1 MEQTPVKNAVGK
13 SFPDASF
20 LSRRRRLTQLAIKW
34 GPLLTLVVLCVA
46 ITILNPR
53 FMTVRNFQAIA
64 KQTSILL
71 ILSMGSCFVIL
82 MGCIDLSIEGLMA
95 ISSVIVSFLVLNSRT
110 ELDWGLLGILVAVV
124 ASTFMGF
131 ANGVIYTKVRI
142 PSFMVT
148 LGMLSIGTGLATWL
162 YGGYAIRI
170 LDPVLSAW
178 AKGYVAGIPRLA
190 IVAAVLFFFG
200 IFIERYTRLGRYA
213 FAIGGGE
220 DLAQLSGVPLDKY
233 KIIIFT
239 LAGFFY
245 GVGGVLNAARIGAGT
260 ARVGEYLFMAITS
273 VVLGGTALT
282 GGVGGIIQ
290 TLIGALIVTVITN
303 GMILLDI
310 HDYIQMSVHGAI
322 VTVAVI
328 LTLDRAKIP
337 VIK

>member
-1 MEQTPVKNAVGK
+1 MAHIPLKDALQEPL
-13 SFPDASF
+13 PDLAAI
-20 LSRRRRLTQLAIKW
+20 SRRRRLAQLAIKW
-34 GPLLTLVVLCVA
+34 GPLITLIVLCVGIA
-46 ITILNPR
+46 ILNPR
-53 FMTVRNFQAIA
+53 FLTIRNFQAIA

-95 ISSVIVSFLVLNSRT
+95 ISSVIVSFLILNNRT
-110 ELDWGLLGILVAVV
+110 ELDWGLLGILIAVA

-131 ANGVIYTKVRI
+131 TNGLIHTKARI
-142 PSFMVT
+142 PSFMAT

-170 LDPVLSAW
+170 LDPVLSEW
-178 AKGYVAGIPRLA
+178 AKGYIFGIPRLA
-190 IVAAVLFFFG
+190 VVAAVLFAFG
-200 IFIERYTRLGRYA
+200 IFIEKYTRLGRYA

-220 DLAQLSGVPLDKY
+220 DLAQLSGIPVARY
-233 KIIIFT
+233 KVIIFT

-245 GVGGVLNAARIGAGT
+245 GVAGVLNAARIGAGT
-260 ARVGEYLFMAITS
+260 ARVGEYLFMSITA
-273 VVLGGTALT
+273 VVVGGTALT

-303 GMILLDI
+303 GMILLDV
-310 HDYIQMSVHGAI
+310 HDYIQMTVHGII